1 MSFLPDPLHPALVH
15 FPIAL
20 SLAGLLLDLVARH
33 PRARALEPG
42 GAVVMAL
49 AALGGI
55 AATLTGQLAEEEAVV
70 PRAARALLERHEELG
85 EAAMWALIVLG
96 LVRLAFAWRGA
107 FKGALAWTYLAA
119 ALAVAALVGYQGA
132 LGGDLVYR
140 HGVGTAP
147 VQRAPE

>member
-20 SLAGLLLDLVARH
+20 SLVGLLLDLVSRH
-33 PRARALEPG
+33 PRARSLAAG

-55 AATLTGQLAEEEAVV
+55 AATLTGQLAEEEAAA

-85 EAAMWALIVLG
+85 EAAMWALLAVAVARLVL
-96 LVRLAFAWRGA
+96 AWRGA
-107 FKGALAWTYLAA
+107 FKGALAWAYLAA
-119 ALAVAALVGYQGA
+119 ALAVAALVGYQGS
-132 LGGDLVYR
+132 LGGELVYR

-147 VQRAPE
+147 VQRAAE